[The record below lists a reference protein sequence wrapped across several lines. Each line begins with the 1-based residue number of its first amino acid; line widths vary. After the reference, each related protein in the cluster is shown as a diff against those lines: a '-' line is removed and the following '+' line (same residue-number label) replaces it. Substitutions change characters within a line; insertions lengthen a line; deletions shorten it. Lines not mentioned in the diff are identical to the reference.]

1 MLQVILGMFQFL
13 LLTRIPTSHA
23 KLAHWRPS
31 DSPKSREAREV
42 RRWLEVYSRSGCEP
56 RDTLVEVWQE
66 LPGETHHLFVPSC
79 VSVRRCGGCCPD
91 EALECVPSLTHTL
104 TMEDPRSPNSSSP
117 DPSSPIF
124 SSSSYIT
131 SSHQLLALSLSVAI
145 SEASLPPLQREEVGS
160 GCNVLSVSLHHQSR
174 ELQPKRPEVQPSPL
188 QNVKKRG
195 EERMKE
201 ELNAAANLSVWKG
214 IMPELNIAARLG
226 RQREK
231 EKRTEHVYVREG
243 YPTLDVSLSGALH
256 PAHKEPGSIPGAD
269 QDQVVPGWFLVY
281 DRSPGRMT
289 CRDRTLEFQ
298 SACKSLQGRP
308 QNGVQPSKPA
318 LSALRQRSDFTVM
331 AKRIGKDLSNTF
343 AKLEKL
349 TILAKR
355 KSLFDDKAV
364 EIEELTYI
372 IKQDINSLNKQIA
385 QLQDLVRS
393 RGAPGGRHIQTH
405 SNTIVVSLQNLKQQ
419 RSRREQFSQPPVST
433 SPLMANNFMLTKTE
447 SSVLMQD
454 ESRSL
459 GDVAIDMD
467 SQTNPL
473 QLQLIDEQDSYIQS
487 RADTMQ
493 NIEST
498 IVELGSIFQ
507 QLAHMVKEQEET
519 IQR

>member
-1 MLQVILGMFQFL
+1 
-13 LLTRIPTSHA
+13 
-23 KLAHWRPS
+23 
-31 DSPKSREAREV
+31 
-42 RRWLEVYSRSGCEP
+42 
-56 RDTLVEVWQE
+56 
-66 LPGETHHLFVPSC
+66 
-79 VSVRRCGGCCPD
+79 
-91 EALECVPSLTHTL
+91 
-104 TMEDPRSPNSSSP
+104 
-117 DPSSPIF
+117 
-124 SSSSYIT
+124 
-131 SSHQLLALSLSVAI
+131 
-145 SEASLPPLQREEVGS
+145 
-160 GCNVLSVSLHHQSR
+160 
-174 ELQPKRPEVQPSPL
+174 
-188 QNVKKRG
+188 
-195 EERMKE
+195 
-201 ELNAAANLSVWKG
+201 
-214 IMPELNIAARLG
+214 
-226 RQREK
+226 
-231 EKRTEHVYVREG
+231 
-243 YPTLDVSLSGALH
+243 
-256 PAHKEPGSIPGAD
+256 
-269 QDQVVPGWFLVY
+269 
-281 DRSPGRMT
+281 MT

-298 SACKSLQGRP
+298 SACKSLQGS

-405 SNTIVVSLQNLKQQ
+405 SNTIVVSLQSKLASMSNDFKSVLEVRTENLKQQ
-419 RSRREQFSQPPVST
+419 RSRREQFSQPPASS
-433 SPLMANNFMLTKTE
+433 SPLMANNFK

-454 ESRSL
+454 ESRSM

-467 SQTNPL
+467 SQSNPL

-519 IQR
+519 IQRIDANVEDTQLNVEAAHTEILKYFQSVSSNRWLMIKIFLVLIVFFIIFVVFFA

>member
-1 MLQVILGMFQFL
+1 
-13 LLTRIPTSHA
+13 
-23 KLAHWRPS
+23 
-31 DSPKSREAREV
+31 
-42 RRWLEVYSRSGCEP
+42 
-56 RDTLVEVWQE
+56 
-66 LPGETHHLFVPSC
+66 
-79 VSVRRCGGCCPD
+79 
-91 EALECVPSLTHTL
+91 
-104 TMEDPRSPNSSSP
+104 
-117 DPSSPIF
+117 
-124 SSSSYIT
+124 
-131 SSHQLLALSLSVAI
+131 
-145 SEASLPPLQREEVGS
+145 
-160 GCNVLSVSLHHQSR
+160 
-174 ELQPKRPEVQPSPL
+174 
-188 QNVKKRG
+188 
-195 EERMKE
+195 
-201 ELNAAANLSVWKG
+201 
-214 IMPELNIAARLG
+214 
-226 RQREK
+226 
-231 EKRTEHVYVREG
+231 
-243 YPTLDVSLSGALH
+243 
-256 PAHKEPGSIPGAD
+256 
-269 QDQVVPGWFLVY
+269 
-281 DRSPGRMT
+281 MT

-298 SACKSLQGRP
+298 SACKSLQGS

-405 SNTIVVSLQNLKQQ
+405 SNTIVVSLQSKLASMSNDFKSVLEVRTENLKQQ
-419 RSRREQFSQPPVST
+419 RSRREQFSQPPASS
-433 SPLMANNFMLTKTE
+433 SPLMANNFRSRKKGAQEPHAAREPRNDYQGYTTTNLKE

-454 ESRSL
+454 ESRSM

-467 SQTNPL
+467 SQSNPL

-519 IQR
+519 IQRIDANVEDTQLNVEAAHTEILKYFQSVSSNRWLMIKIFLVLIVFFIIFVVFFA

>member
-1 MLQVILGMFQFL
+1 
-13 LLTRIPTSHA
+13 
-23 KLAHWRPS
+23 
-31 DSPKSREAREV
+31 
-42 RRWLEVYSRSGCEP
+42 
-56 RDTLVEVWQE
+56 
-66 LPGETHHLFVPSC
+66 
-79 VSVRRCGGCCPD
+79 
-91 EALECVPSLTHTL
+91 
-104 TMEDPRSPNSSSP
+104 
-117 DPSSPIF
+117 
-124 SSSSYIT
+124 
-131 SSHQLLALSLSVAI
+131 
-145 SEASLPPLQREEVGS
+145 
-160 GCNVLSVSLHHQSR
+160 
-174 ELQPKRPEVQPSPL
+174 
-188 QNVKKRG
+188 
-195 EERMKE
+195 
-201 ELNAAANLSVWKG
+201 
-214 IMPELNIAARLG
+214 
-226 RQREK
+226 
-231 EKRTEHVYVREG
+231 
-243 YPTLDVSLSGALH
+243 
-256 PAHKEPGSIPGAD
+256 
-269 QDQVVPGWFLVY
+269 
-281 DRSPGRMT
+281 MT

-298 SACKSLQGRP
+298 SACKSLQGRQ

-405 SNTIVVSLQNLKQQ
+405 SNTIVVSLQSKLASMSNDFKSVLEVRTENLKQQ
-419 RSRREQFSQPPVST
+419 RSRREQFSQPPASS
-433 SPLMANNFMLTKTE
+433 SPLMANNFNG
-447 SSVLMQD
+447 SVLMQE
-454 ESRSL
+454 ESRSR

-467 SQTNPL
+467 SPTNPL

-519 IQR
+519 IQRIDANVEDTQLNVEAAHTEILKYFQSVSSNRWLMIKIFLVLVVFFIIFVVFFA

>member
-1 MLQVILGMFQFL
+1 
-13 LLTRIPTSHA
+13 
-23 KLAHWRPS
+23 
-31 DSPKSREAREV
+31 
-42 RRWLEVYSRSGCEP
+42 
-56 RDTLVEVWQE
+56 
-66 LPGETHHLFVPSC
+66 
-79 VSVRRCGGCCPD
+79 
-91 EALECVPSLTHTL
+91 
-104 TMEDPRSPNSSSP
+104 
-117 DPSSPIF
+117 
-124 SSSSYIT
+124 
-131 SSHQLLALSLSVAI
+131 
-145 SEASLPPLQREEVGS
+145 
-160 GCNVLSVSLHHQSR
+160 
-174 ELQPKRPEVQPSPL
+174 
-188 QNVKKRG
+188 
-195 EERMKE
+195 
-201 ELNAAANLSVWKG
+201 
-214 IMPELNIAARLG
+214 
-226 RQREK
+226 
-231 EKRTEHVYVREG
+231 
-243 YPTLDVSLSGALH
+243 
-256 PAHKEPGSIPGAD
+256 
-269 QDQVVPGWFLVY
+269 
-281 DRSPGRMT
+281 MT

-298 SACKSLQGRP
+298 SACKSLQGR

-355 KSLFDDKAV
+355 KSLFDDKAI

-405 SNTIVVSLQNLKQQ
+405 SNTIVVSLQSKLASMSNDFKSVLEVRTENLKQQ
-419 RSRREQFSQPPVST
+419 RSRREQFSQPPASS
-433 SPLMANNFMLTKTE
+433 SPLMANNFRSRKKGAQEPHAAREPRNDYQGYTTANYKDG
-447 SSVLMQD
+447 SVLMQE
-454 ESRSL
+454 ESRSR

-467 SQTNPL
+467 SPSNPL

-519 IQR
+519 IQRIDANVEDTQLNVEAAHTEILKYFQSVSSNRWLMIKIFLVLVVFFIIFVVFFA

>member
-1 MLQVILGMFQFL
+1 GSNSVLQ
-13 LLTRIPTSHA
+13 T
-23 KLAHWRPS
+23 
-31 DSPKSREAREV
+31 
-42 RRWLEVYSRSGCEP
+42 
-56 RDTLVEVWQE
+56 
-66 LPGETHHLFVPSC
+66 
-79 VSVRRCGGCCPD
+79 
-91 EALECVPSLTHTL
+91 
-104 TMEDPRSPNSSSP
+104 
-117 DPSSPIF
+117 F
-124 SSSSYIT
+124 SI
-131 SSHQLLALSLSVAI
+131 
-145 SEASLPPLQREEVGS
+145 G
-160 GCNVLSVSLHHQSR
+160 N
-174 ELQPKRPEVQPSPL
+174 
-188 QNVKKRG
+188 
-195 EERMKE
+195 
-201 ELNAAANLSVWKG
+201 
-214 IMPELNIAARLG
+214 
-226 RQREK
+226 
-231 EKRTEHVYVREG
+231 
-243 YPTLDVSLSGALH
+243 
-256 PAHKEPGSIPGAD
+256 
-269 QDQVVPGWFLVY
+269 
-281 DRSPGRMT
+281 MT

-298 SACKSLQGRP
+298 SACKSLQGR

-372 IKQDINSLNKQIA
+372 IKQIA

-405 SNTIVVSLQNLKQQ
+405 SNTIVVSLQSKLASMSNDFKSVLEVRTENLKQQ
-419 RSRREQFSQPPVST
+419 RSRREQFSQPPAAS
-433 SPLMANNFMLTKTE
+433 SPLMANNFNG
-447 SSVLMQD
+447 SVLMQE
-454 ESRSL
+454 ESRSR

-467 SQTNPL
+467 SPSNPL

-519 IQR
+519 IQRIDANVEDTQLNVEAAHTEILKYFQSVSSNRWLMIKIFLVLVVFFIIFVVFFA

>member
-1 MLQVILGMFQFL
+1 
-13 LLTRIPTSHA
+13 
-23 KLAHWRPS
+23 
-31 DSPKSREAREV
+31 
-42 RRWLEVYSRSGCEP
+42 
-56 RDTLVEVWQE
+56 
-66 LPGETHHLFVPSC
+66 
-79 VSVRRCGGCCPD
+79 
-91 EALECVPSLTHTL
+91 
-104 TMEDPRSPNSSSP
+104 
-117 DPSSPIF
+117 
-124 SSSSYIT
+124 
-131 SSHQLLALSLSVAI
+131 
-145 SEASLPPLQREEVGS
+145 
-160 GCNVLSVSLHHQSR
+160 
-174 ELQPKRPEVQPSPL
+174 
-188 QNVKKRG
+188 
-195 EERMKE
+195 
-201 ELNAAANLSVWKG
+201 
-214 IMPELNIAARLG
+214 
-226 RQREK
+226 
-231 EKRTEHVYVREG
+231 
-243 YPTLDVSLSGALH
+243 
-256 PAHKEPGSIPGAD
+256 
-269 QDQVVPGWFLVY
+269 
-281 DRSPGRMT
+281 MT

-298 SACKSLQGRP
+298 SACKSLQGRQ

-405 SNTIVVSLQNLKQQ
+405 SNTIVVSLQSKLASMSNDFKSVLEVRTENLKQQ
-419 RSRREQFSQPPVST
+419 RSRREQFSQPPVSS
-433 SPLMANNFMLTKTE
+433 SPLMANNFNG
-447 SSVLMQD
+447 SVLMQE
-454 ESRSL
+454 ESRSR

-467 SQTNPL
+467 SPTNPL

-519 IQR
+519 IQRIDANVEDTQMNVEAAHTEILKYFQSVSSNRWLMIKIFLVLVVFFIIFVVFFA

>member
-1 MLQVILGMFQFL
+1 
-13 LLTRIPTSHA
+13 
-23 KLAHWRPS
+23 
-31 DSPKSREAREV
+31 
-42 RRWLEVYSRSGCEP
+42 
-56 RDTLVEVWQE
+56 
-66 LPGETHHLFVPSC
+66 
-79 VSVRRCGGCCPD
+79 
-91 EALECVPSLTHTL
+91 
-104 TMEDPRSPNSSSP
+104 
-117 DPSSPIF
+117 
-124 SSSSYIT
+124 
-131 SSHQLLALSLSVAI
+131 
-145 SEASLPPLQREEVGS
+145 
-160 GCNVLSVSLHHQSR
+160 
-174 ELQPKRPEVQPSPL
+174 
-188 QNVKKRG
+188 
-195 EERMKE
+195 
-201 ELNAAANLSVWKG
+201 
-214 IMPELNIAARLG
+214 
-226 RQREK
+226 
-231 EKRTEHVYVREG
+231 
-243 YPTLDVSLSGALH
+243 
-256 PAHKEPGSIPGAD
+256 
-269 QDQVVPGWFLVY
+269 
-281 DRSPGRMT
+281 MT

-298 SACKSLQGRP
+298 SACKSLQGRQ

-405 SNTIVVSLQNLKQQ
+405 SNTIVVSLQSKLASMSNDFKSVLEVRTENLKQQ
-419 RSRREQFSQPPVST
+419 RSRREQFSQPPASS
-433 SPLMANNFMLTKTE
+433 SPLMANNFRSRKKGAQEPQAAREPRNDYQGYTTANYKDG
-447 SSVLMQD
+447 SVLMQE
-454 ESRSL
+454 ESRSR

-467 SQTNPL
+467 SPSNPL

-519 IQR
+519 IQRIDANVEDTQLNVEAAHTEILKYFQSVSSNRWLMIKIFLVLVVFFIIFVVFFA

>member
-1 MLQVILGMFQFL
+1 
-13 LLTRIPTSHA
+13 
-23 KLAHWRPS
+23 
-31 DSPKSREAREV
+31 
-42 RRWLEVYSRSGCEP
+42 
-56 RDTLVEVWQE
+56 
-66 LPGETHHLFVPSC
+66 
-79 VSVRRCGGCCPD
+79 
-91 EALECVPSLTHTL
+91 
-104 TMEDPRSPNSSSP
+104 
-117 DPSSPIF
+117 
-124 SSSSYIT
+124 
-131 SSHQLLALSLSVAI
+131 
-145 SEASLPPLQREEVGS
+145 
-160 GCNVLSVSLHHQSR
+160 
-174 ELQPKRPEVQPSPL
+174 
-188 QNVKKRG
+188 
-195 EERMKE
+195 
-201 ELNAAANLSVWKG
+201 
-214 IMPELNIAARLG
+214 
-226 RQREK
+226 
-231 EKRTEHVYVREG
+231 
-243 YPTLDVSLSGALH
+243 
-256 PAHKEPGSIPGAD
+256 
-269 QDQVVPGWFLVY
+269 
-281 DRSPGRMT
+281 MT

-298 SACKSLQGRP
+298 SACKSLQGRQ

-355 KSLFDDKAV
+355 KSLFDDKAI

-405 SNTIVVSLQNLKQQ
+405 SNTIVVSLQSKLASMSNDFKSVLEVRTENLKQQ
-419 RSRREQFSQPPVST
+419 RSRREQFSQPPASS
-433 SPLMANNFMLTKTE
+433 SPLMANNFNG
-447 SSVLMQD
+447 SVLMQE
-454 ESRSL
+454 ESRSR

-467 SQTNPL
+467 SPSNPL

-519 IQR
+519 IQRIDANVEDTQLNVEAAHTEILKYFQSVSSNRWLMIKIFLVLVVFFIIFVVFFA

>member
-1 MLQVILGMFQFL
+1 
-13 LLTRIPTSHA
+13 
-23 KLAHWRPS
+23 
-31 DSPKSREAREV
+31 
-42 RRWLEVYSRSGCEP
+42 
-56 RDTLVEVWQE
+56 
-66 LPGETHHLFVPSC
+66 
-79 VSVRRCGGCCPD
+79 
-91 EALECVPSLTHTL
+91 
-104 TMEDPRSPNSSSP
+104 
-117 DPSSPIF
+117 
-124 SSSSYIT
+124 
-131 SSHQLLALSLSVAI
+131 
-145 SEASLPPLQREEVGS
+145 
-160 GCNVLSVSLHHQSR
+160 
-174 ELQPKRPEVQPSPL
+174 
-188 QNVKKRG
+188 
-195 EERMKE
+195 
-201 ELNAAANLSVWKG
+201 
-214 IMPELNIAARLG
+214 
-226 RQREK
+226 
-231 EKRTEHVYVREG
+231 
-243 YPTLDVSLSGALH
+243 
-256 PAHKEPGSIPGAD
+256 
-269 QDQVVPGWFLVY
+269 
-281 DRSPGRMT
+281 MT

-298 SACKSLQGRP
+298 SACKSLQGR
-308 QNGVQPSKPA
+308 QVY
-318 LSALRQRSDFTVM
+318 
-331 AKRIGKDLSNTF
+331 LSNTF

-405 SNTIVVSLQNLKQQ
+405 SNTIVVSLQSKLASMSNDFKSVLEVRTENLKQQ
-419 RSRREQFSQPPVST
+419 RSRREQFSQPPVAS
-433 SPLMANNFMLTKTE
+433 SPLMANNFSE

-519 IQR
+519 IQRIDANVEDTQLNVEAAHTEILKYFQSVSSNRWLMIKIFLVLIVFFIVFVVFFA

>member
-1 MLQVILGMFQFL
+1 
-13 LLTRIPTSHA
+13 
-23 KLAHWRPS
+23 
-31 DSPKSREAREV
+31 
-42 RRWLEVYSRSGCEP
+42 
-56 RDTLVEVWQE
+56 
-66 LPGETHHLFVPSC
+66 
-79 VSVRRCGGCCPD
+79 
-91 EALECVPSLTHTL
+91 
-104 TMEDPRSPNSSSP
+104 
-117 DPSSPIF
+117 
-124 SSSSYIT
+124 
-131 SSHQLLALSLSVAI
+131 
-145 SEASLPPLQREEVGS
+145 
-160 GCNVLSVSLHHQSR
+160 
-174 ELQPKRPEVQPSPL
+174 
-188 QNVKKRG
+188 
-195 EERMKE
+195 
-201 ELNAAANLSVWKG
+201 
-214 IMPELNIAARLG
+214 
-226 RQREK
+226 
-231 EKRTEHVYVREG
+231 
-243 YPTLDVSLSGALH
+243 
-256 PAHKEPGSIPGAD
+256 
-269 QDQVVPGWFLVY
+269 
-281 DRSPGRMT
+281 MT

-298 SACKSLQGRP
+298 SACKSLQGR

-405 SNTIVVSLQNLKQQ
+405 SNTIVVSLQSKLASMSNDFKSVLEVRTENLKQQ
-419 RSRREQFSQPPVST
+419 RSRREQFSQPPVSS
-433 SPLMANNFMLTKTE
+433 SPLMANNFRSRKKGAQEPHAGRELRNDYQGYTTSNLKE

-519 IQR
+519 IQRIDANVEDTQLNVEAAHTEILKYFQSVSSNRWLMIKIFLVLIIFFIVFVVFFA